1 MADGSS
7 PVRSALQ
14 DVPVEGARC
23 LEAGA
28 GVGNTTAALRA
39 AGAADVVAV
48 TNERSHA
55 TDVRERFETDA
66 PTGNEIDA
74 PPGDETG
81 APAGSE
87 TDRPTVL
94 EADLQATPLRDDSV
108 SVVTAHALC
117 NVVPSTDLAA
127 IVAELTRVAEPGAWL
142 VVDDYDPIPHEDLRA
157 LFAAENAAA
166 ELTAGSP
173 ALTFYPAVHLR
184 RLFESAGWHLEWERT
199 LLDPVPWTVD
209 LLDAH
214 AELAREHADALEE
227 SVAEALQEEI
237 SRRREAL
244 GDGVDTGRMYSLA
257 FRLRE

>member
-28 GVGNTTAALRA
+28 GVGNTTAALLA
-39 AGAADVVAV
+39 TGAADVVAV

-55 TDVRERFETDA
+55 TDVRDRFEADSVAVVDNDSTTVA
-66 PTGNEIDA
+66 
-74 PPGDETG
+74 G
-81 APAGSE
+81 A
-87 TDRPTVL
+87 DRPTVL
-94 EADLQATPLRDDSV
+94 EADLQATPLRADSV

>member
-14 DVPVEGARC
+14 DVPVEGTRC

-55 TDVRERFETDA
+55 TDVRERFESDSA
-66 PTGNEIDA
+66 ALVDGDSPAVAESD
-74 PPGDETG
+74 PP
-81 APAGSE
+81 A
-87 TDRPTVL
+87 VL
-94 EADLQATPLRDDSV
+94 EADLRATPLRSESV

-117 NVVPSTDLAA
+117 NVVPSTELAA

-142 VVDDYDPIPHEDLRA
+142 VVDDYGPVPDEDLRA

-166 ELTAGSP
+166 ELATGSP
-173 ALTFYPAVHLR
+173 ALTFYPAAHLR
-184 RLFESAGWHLEWERT
+184 RLFESDGWHLEWERT
-199 LLDPVPWTVD
+199 LLDPVPWTAD

-214 AELAREHADALEE
+214 AELAREHADGLGQPLAD
-227 SVAEALQEEI
+227 SLQEET
-237 SRRREAL
+237 SRRRDAL
-244 GDGVDTGRMYSLA
+244 GDGVDAGRMYSLA
-257 FRLRE
+257 FRLPE